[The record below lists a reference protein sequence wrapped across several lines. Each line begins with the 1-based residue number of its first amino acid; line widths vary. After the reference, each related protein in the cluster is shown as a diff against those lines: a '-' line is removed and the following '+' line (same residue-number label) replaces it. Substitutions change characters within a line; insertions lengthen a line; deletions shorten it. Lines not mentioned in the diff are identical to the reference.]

1 MPEAEEPPQEENSK
15 EKEKQKAAE
24 LAAKKKLARTLRLAC
39 YNGDV
44 DAVKELIASKADPSL
59 PDDGL
64 GETALHYACIVATAP
79 TCRQICEILVAA
91 GVDMS
96 VKNIREQAAW
106 DKALPNGEL
115 EGNYELVY
123 FLKGAHFK
131 GLDSKGRTK
140 LLEDTY
146 LPYLD
151 AEVAAMKASGE
162 EALQSADKGVA
173 RGEPL
178 SNWKTFAA
186 DKDFK
191 AFVDALYIANGVPD
205 HPFQSKS
212 QVNDVTLDNLTEWFL
227 EWGVEKKEEEAEG
240 NEAPAEG
247 EAPPAE
253 A

>member
-1 MPEAEEPPQEENSK
+1 
-15 EKEKQKAAE
+15 
-24 LAAKKKLARTLRLAC
+24 
-39 YNGDV
+39 
-44 DAVKELIASKADPSL
+44 VKELIAAKADPSM

-64 GETALHYACIVATAP
+64 GETALHYAALQATAP

-91 GVDMS
+91 GVDMA

-123 FLKGAHFK
+123 YLKGAHFK

-140 LLEDTY
+140 LMDETY
-146 LPYLD
+146 TPYID
-151 AEVAAMKASGE
+151 AEVAAMKASGD

-173 RGEPL
+173 RSENL

-205 HPFQSKS
+205 HPYQSKTS
-212 QVNDVTLDNLTEWFL
+212 VAEVTLDTLTEWFL
-227 EWGVEKKEEEAEG
+227 EWGVEKKPEEGEEG
-240 NEAPAEG
+240 NAAAEG